1 MNQFIIKH
9 LWALSLLLLTA
20 LPLKAAEVVTY
31 YHNDYLGSPIA
42 STDSSGAVVW
52 QQTYDPWG
60 LKLKTNTDARGY
72 TGNWLDE
79 ETGLADH
86 KARWYTSSIGRFTA
100 IDPVKWH
107 ESNIHSFNRYAYAS
121 NSPYTYVDTNG
132 RNAVTAFGGLLVE
145 SYNAVMGKGF
155 DIGRIQG
162 ALADGYNGEG
172 AGFASSLYQDAESF
186 IPIGAIAGALVKSA
200 KLAKVAATKGAG
212 KGLGNPF
219 KNKSA
224 KEIDDMFT
232 KKGFEKRGPDP
243 AGGTGGYV
251 NPKTGRSYHI
261 DPKEWGKF
269 PEPNHVDVNR
279 AKSYKGSLDK
289 KKLPFK
295 E

>member
-31 YHNDYLGSPIA
+31 YHNDHLGSPIA

>member
-20 LPLKAAEVVTY
+20 LPLKAAEVVIY

-200 KLAKVAATKGAG
+200 KLAKVAAMKGAG
-212 KGLGNPF
+212 KGLGNSF

>member
-200 KLAKVAATKGAG
+200 KLAKVAAMKGAG
-212 KGLGNPF
+212 KGLGNSF

>member
-212 KGLGNPF
+212 KGLGNSF